1 MHRHRLPGSCT
12 YRLYFPDRHAMLTA
26 QPLLYRCCLPSPELA
41 PYVALH
47 WSMQGDLPAGL
58 EREEYLH
65 PEGGCGLI
73 FNQGDPMRLNGRRHD
88 ARRWLNGPS
97 SRSVVITLQGRVR
110 LAGVRF
116 LPGAGRLLLQ
126 APLHELLNHSL
137 DNDDF
142 PLPPSAEA
150 LWTNLPLDNLARQ
163 KHRVEQG
170 LKLLLSRQATLTG
183 SASHQVR
190 MELHKLAQR
199 LQQTNHLDEH
209 APPSGQARQM
219 QRLFRD
225 YVGIAPQQYFSQLR
239 AQLARERIKRL
250 TPDETL
256 TELAHALN
264 FHDQAH
270 FIRDFQRI
278 VGLTPGQYRRRQDRK
293 REP

>member
-1 MHRHRLPGSCT
+1 
-12 YRLYFPDRHAMLTA
+12 MLTA

-47 WSMQGDLPAGL
+47 WSMQGDLPADL
-58 EREEYLH
+58 AREEYLH

-73 FNQGDPMRLNGRRHD
+73 FNQGDPIQLNGRRHD
-88 ARRWLNGPS
+88 ARRWINGPS

-137 DNDDF
+137 DNSDF
-142 PLPPSAEA
+142 PLPPAAEA
-150 LWTNLPLDNLARQ
+150 LWRDLPLDDLGRQ
-163 KHRVEQG
+163 KQSVEQG
-170 LKLLLSRQATLTG
+170 LRLLLSRQAASAG
-183 SASHQVR
+183 SASRQVR
-190 MELHKLAQR
+190 MELHRLAQR
-199 LQQTNHLDEH
+199 LRSANDPDETA
-209 APPSGQARQM
+209 APSRQARQV

-239 AQLARERIKRL
+239 AQQARERIKRL
-250 TPDETL
+250 APDETL
-256 TELAHALN
+256 TEVAHALN

-293 REP
+293 RER